1 MKAAAPDATLDLRRE
16 LCPMTYVRTKLK
28 LESMAPGAVL
38 EVFVSS
44 DEAVEGVPRSAREDG
59 YEILSLEPQVDQS
72 WRLLLRNGT
81 QRRT

>member
-1 MKAAAPDATLDLRRE
+1 MSGPSPVASLDLRRE

-38 EVFVSS
+38 EVFLSS
-44 DEAVEGVPRSAREDG
+44 DEAVHGVPRSAREDG
-59 YEILSLEPQVDQS
+59 YEVLSLEPQVDGS
-72 WRLLLRNGT
+72 WRLLLRNDN